1 MTAYGNGFRGIGT
14 TYQDNQPADVMY
26 DKNSGSNSGKLKTGI
41 RNRTLWI
48 TGTVDSENSTSPK
61 ITLARNVKEYASE
74 GNGGWWAQGIGL
86 FPVVNFSAATTV
98 QNLTISGT
106 SCISYQDDR
115 TDKVHDYI
123 GEASA
128 GGFAGM
134 TANGSGANNVTF
146 QNVKAEK
153 LTVTGSKYSGGF
165 FGVIGQSSRT
175 TSTGLV
181 TVSSTVGAYT
191 FNGCSYSGIT
201 VEGGYSA
208 GGFVGTYRND
218 SKVMTISGTTALSG
232 SDIGWVKDACL
243 EMYTINST
251 TEKAVSNA
259 KMNGYSGGGGIVGYY
274 YGGAMNVATGTD
286 DTITLTGLYIYG
298 PQFAYN
304 CDYGLGGIVGSYAS
318 STVLTIMN
326 IQINSTAVEV
336 KIDPGYEGK
345 HKNNLKYYTTPA
357 CGLLLGYSA
366 GLNNSHSVAVD
377 NAKVNN
383 SYVLSAG

>member
-1 MTAYGNGFRGIGT
+1 MLSAIVKFRCRWRCHSCNAIKYNNDAYNYGRSRTGIYENIGTSVSSDSGAANDNTHWGGELTGQVSYLVSNYASSKEAAKISSALASAHSVTFTADCDMTAYGNGFRGIGT

-201 VEGGYSA
+201 VEGRL
-208 GGFVGTYRND
+208 FC
-218 SKVMTISGTTALSG
+218 
-232 SDIGWVKDACL
+232 GWLCW
-243 EMYTINST
+243 
-251 TEKAVSNA
+251 
-259 KMNGYSGGGGIVGYY
+259 
-274 YGGAMNVATGTD
+274 NV
-286 DTITLTGLYIYG
+286 
-298 PQFAYN
+298 Q
-304 CDYGLGGIVGSYAS
+304 
-318 STVLTIMN
+318 
-326 IQINSTAVEV
+326 
-336 KIDPGYEGK
+336 K
-345 HKNNLKYYTTPA
+345 
-357 CGLLLGYSA
+357 
-366 GLNNSHSVAVD
+366 
-377 NAKVNN
+377 
-383 SYVLSAG
+383 